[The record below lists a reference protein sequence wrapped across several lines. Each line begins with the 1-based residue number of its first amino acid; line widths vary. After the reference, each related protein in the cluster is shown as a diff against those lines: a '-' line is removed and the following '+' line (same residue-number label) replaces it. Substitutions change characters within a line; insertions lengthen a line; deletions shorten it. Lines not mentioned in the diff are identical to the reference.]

1 MTNVQ
6 YKDEFL
12 DCVKQDLNNNYS
24 EDERNLKLD
33 LDFFEEQEIKNVFS
47 SLFSA
52 SSVPNI
58 FIFLV
63 QEELLVGFYLN
74 FLNLCMLIILNYKKM
89 VVHFLL
95 ILLFF

>member
-33 LDFFEEQEIKNVFS
+33 LDFFEEQEIKNVF
-47 SLFSA
+47 
-52 SSVPNI
+52 
-58 FIFLV
+58 
-63 QEELLVGFYLN
+63 
-74 FLNLCMLIILNYKKM
+74 
-89 VVHFLL
+89 
-95 ILLFF
+95 